1 MYNSKHQSFCG
12 WWAPRYINI
21 NRYNSITPPNN
32 RIRIMIV
39 TPPFAQLPIEITH
52 FGSIVCSYNR
62 RKAGAILFVKV
73 PATIIK
79 SDCLGVAL
87 KITPNLSK
95 SYLLTVECIIST
107 AQQAKPNV
115 KGQNEPCL
123 AHETNDFAGVT
134 T

>member
-1 MYNSKHQSFCG
+1 M
-12 WWAPRYINI
+12 
-21 NRYNSITPPNN
+21 
-32 RIRIMIV
+32 
-39 TPPFAQLPIEITH
+39 EITH
-52 FGSIVCSYNR
+52 FGSKTCSYNLL
-62 RKAGAILFVKV
+62 KPGAILFVKV

-87 KITPNLSK
+87 KITPNRSK

-115 KGQNEPCL
+115 NGQNEPCL
-123 AHETNDFAGVT
+123 AQETTAFAGVT

>member
-1 MYNSKHQSFCG
+1 M
-12 WWAPRYINI
+12 
-21 NRYNSITPPNN
+21 
-32 RIRIMIV
+32 
-39 TPPFAQLPIEITH
+39 
-52 FGSIVCSYNR
+52 VCSYNR
-62 RKAGAILFVKV
+62 LKAGAILLVKV

-107 AQQAKPNV
+107 AQHARPKV

-123 AHETNDFAGVT
+123 AQETKDLAGVT

>member
-1 MYNSKHQSFCG
+1 M
-12 WWAPRYINI
+12 
-21 NRYNSITPPNN
+21 
-32 RIRIMIV
+32 
-39 TPPFAQLPIEITH
+39 
-52 FGSIVCSYNR
+52 
-62 RKAGAILFVKV
+62 
-73 PATIIK
+73 IK

-115 KGQNEPCL
+115 KGQKEPCL
-123 AHETNDFAGVT
+123 AQETKDFAGVT